1 MKKNRKGFTLV
12 ELLAVIIII
21 SILVGLVVS
30 SVSRYKNKAEKKE
43 KKILRQNIISIFNNY
58 RMEMLEEGKVIKQ
71 KVNYKISDMD
81 SDAIINYN
89 GKKCKFDTSDTS
101 YIFYIKKEPSN
112 EEVYCILFTCNG
124 TKIIDD
130 IGDTENTD
138 CKKKK

>member
-12 ELLAVIIII
+12 ELLAVIVII

-30 SVSRYKNKAEKKE
+30 SVSRYKNKAEEKE

-71 KVNYKISDMD
+71 KVNYEISNMD

-89 GKKCKFDTSDTS
+89 GKKCNDIGTSH
-101 YIFYIKKEPSN
+101 IFYTNKKSSN

-124 TKIIDD
+124 EIIIDD
-130 IGDTENTD
+130 TKNTD
-138 CKKKK
+138 CEK

>member
-12 ELLAVIIII
+12 ELLAVIVII

-30 SVSRYKNKAEKKE
+30 SVSRYKNKAEEKE

-58 RMEMLEEGKVIKQ
+58 RIEMLEEGKVIKQ
-71 KVNYKISDMD
+71 DVNYEISNMD

-89 GKKCKFDTSDTS
+89 GKKCNDIGTSH
-101 YIFYIKKEPSN
+101 IFYTNKKSSN

-124 TKIIDD
+124 EIIID
-130 IGDTENTD
+130 DTENTD
-138 CKKKK
+138 CKK

>member
-12 ELLAVIIII
+12 ELLAVIVII

-30 SVSRYKNKAEKKE
+30 SVSRYKNKAEEKE

-58 RMEMLEEGKVIKQ
+58 RMEMLEEGKVIKPGV
-71 KVNYKISDMD
+71 KYKYKISNMD

-89 GKKCKFDTSDTS
+89 GKKCNDIGTSH
-101 YIFYIKKEPSN
+101 IFYTKKKSSN

-124 TKIIDD
+124 EIIIDD

-138 CKKKK
+138 CKK

>member
-12 ELLAVIIII
+12 ELLAVIVII

-30 SVSRYKNKAEKKE
+30 SVSRYKNKAEEKE

-58 RMEMLEEGKVIKQ
+58 RIEMLEEGKVIKQ

-89 GKKCKFDTSDTS
+89 GKKCTFGNS
-101 YIFYIKKEPSN
+101 YIFYTKKKSSN

-124 TKIIDD
+124 EIIID
-130 IGDTENTD
+130 DTENTD
-138 CKKKK
+138 CK

>member
-12 ELLAVIIII
+12 ELLAVIVII

-30 SVSRYKNKAEKKE
+30 SVSRYKNKAEEKE

-58 RMEMLEEGKVIKQ
+58 RIEMLEEGKVIKQ
-71 KVNYKISDMD
+71 DVNYEISNMD

-89 GKKCKFDTSDTS
+89 GKKCKFDNSH
-101 YIFYIKKEPSN
+101 IFYTKKESSN

-124 TKIIDD
+124 VKIIDD
-130 IGDTENTD
+130 ESDDKNTD
-138 CKKKK
+138 CKK

>member
-12 ELLAVIIII
+12 ELLAVIVII

-30 SVSRYKNKAEKKE
+30 SVSRYKNKAEEKE

-58 RMEMLEEGKVIKQ
+58 RIEMLEEGKVIKQ
-71 KVNYKISDMD
+71 KVTYKISDMD

-89 GKKCKFDTSDTS
+89 GKKCTFGNS
-101 YIFYIKKEPSN
+101 YIFYTKKKSSN

-124 TKIIDD
+124 EIIIDD

-138 CKKKK
+138 CKK

>member
-12 ELLAVIIII
+12 ELLAVIVII

-30 SVSRYKNKAEKKE
+30 SVSRYKNKAEEKE

-58 RMEMLEEGKVIKQ
+58 RIEMLEKGKVIKQ
-71 KVNYKISDMD
+71 KDTYKISDMD

-89 GKKCKFDTSDTS
+89 GKKCKFDTSH
-101 YIFYIKKEPSN
+101 IFYIKKESSN

-124 TKIIDD
+124 EIIIDD
-130 IGDTENTD
+130 TKNTD
-138 CKKKK
+138 CK

>member
-12 ELLAVIIII
+12 ELLAVIVII

-30 SVSRYKNKAEKKE
+30 SVSRYKNKAEEKE

-58 RMEMLEEGKVIKQ
+58 RIEMLEKGKVIKQ
-71 KVNYKISDMD
+71 KDTYKISDMD

-89 GKKCKFDTSDTS
+89 GKKCKFDTSH
-101 YIFYIKKEPSN
+101 IFYIKKESSN

-124 TKIIDD
+124 EIIID
-130 IGDTENTD
+130 DTENTD
-138 CKKKK
+138 CEK

>member
-12 ELLAVIIII
+12 ELLAVIVII

-30 SVSRYKNKAEKKE
+30 SVSRYKNKAEEKE

-89 GKKCKFDTSDTS
+89 GKKCKFDNSH
-101 YIFYIKKEPSN
+101 IFYTKKESSN

-124 TKIIDD
+124 EIIIDD

-138 CKKKK
+138 CKK

>member
-12 ELLAVIIII
+12 ELLAVIVII

-30 SVSRYKNKAEKKE
+30 SVSKYKNKAEEKE

-58 RMEMLEEGKVIKQ
+58 RIEMLEEGKVIKQ
-71 KVNYKISDMD
+71 DVNYEISNMD

-89 GKKCKFDTSDTS
+89 GKKCNDIGTSH
-101 YIFYIKKEPSN
+101 IFYTNKKSSN

-124 TKIIDD
+124 EIIIDD
-130 IGDTENTD
+130 TKNTD
-138 CKKKK
+138 CEK

>member
-12 ELLAVIIII
+12 ELLAVIVII

-30 SVSRYKNKAEKKE
+30 SVSRYKNKAEEKE

-58 RMEMLEEGKVIKQ
+58 RIEMLEEGKVIKPGV
-71 KVNYKISDMD
+71 KYKYKISNMD

-89 GKKCKFDTSDTS
+89 GKKCTFGNS
-101 YIFYIKKEPSN
+101 YIFYTKKKSSN

-124 TKIIDD
+124 EIIIDD

-138 CKKKK
+138 CKK

>member
-12 ELLAVIIII
+12 ELLAVIVII

-30 SVSRYKNKAEKKE
+30 SVSRYKNKAEEKE

-58 RMEMLEEGKVIKQ
+58 RIEMLEEGKVIKPGV
-71 KVNYKISDMD
+71 KYKYKISNMD

-89 GKKCKFDTSDTS
+89 GKKCTFGNS
-101 YIFYIKKEPSN
+101 YIFYTKKKKESSN

-124 TKIIDD
+124 EIIIDD

-138 CKKKK
+138 CKK

>member
-12 ELLAVIIII
+12 ELLAVIVII

-30 SVSRYKNKAEKKE
+30 SVSRYKNKAEEKE

-71 KVNYKISDMD
+71 DVNYEISNMD

-89 GKKCKFDTSDTS
+89 GKKCTFGNS
-101 YIFYIKKEPSN
+101 YIFYTKKKSSN

-124 TKIIDD
+124 EIIIDD

-138 CKKKK
+138 CKK

>member
-12 ELLAVIIII
+12 ELLAVIVII

-30 SVSRYKNKAEKKE
+30 SVSRYKNKAEEKE

-58 RMEMLEEGKVIKQ
+58 RIEMLEEGKVIKQ
-71 KVNYKISDMD
+71 DVNYEISNMD

-89 GKKCKFDTSDTS
+89 GKKCNDIGTSH
-101 YIFYIKKEPSN
+101 IFYTNKKSSN

-124 TKIIDD
+124 EIIIDD
-130 IGDTENTD
+130 TKNTD
-138 CKKKK
+138 CEK

>member
-12 ELLAVIIII
+12 ELLAVIVII

-30 SVSRYKNKAEKKE
+30 SVSRYKNKAEEKE

-58 RMEMLEEGKVIKQ
+58 RIEMLEEGKVIKQ
-71 KVNYKISDMD
+71 DVNYEISNMD

-89 GKKCKFDTSDTS
+89 GKKCTFGNS
-101 YIFYIKKEPSN
+101 YIFYTKKKSSN

-124 TKIIDD
+124 EIIIDD

-138 CKKKK
+138 CKK

>member
-12 ELLAVIIII
+12 ELLAVIVII

-30 SVSRYKNKAEKKE
+30 SVSRYKNKAEEKE

-71 KVNYKISDMD
+71 DVNYKISDMD

-89 GKKCKFDTSDTS
+89 GKKCTFGNS
-101 YIFYIKKEPSN
+101 YIFYTKKKSSN

-124 TKIIDD
+124 EIIIDD
-130 IGDTENTD
+130 ESDDKNTD
-138 CKKKK
+138 CKK

>member
-12 ELLAVIIII
+12 ELLAVIVII

-30 SVSRYKNKAEKKE
+30 SVSRYKNKAEEKE

-58 RMEMLEEGKVIKQ
+58 RIEMLEEGKVIKQ
-71 KVNYKISDMD
+71 DVNYKISDMD

-89 GKKCKFDTSDTS
+89 GKKCTFGNS
-101 YIFYIKKEPSN
+101 YIFYTKKESSN

-124 TKIIDD
+124 EIIIDD

-138 CKKKK
+138 CKK

>member
-12 ELLAVIIII
+12 ELLAVIVII

-30 SVSRYKNKAEKKE
+30 SVSRYKNKAEEKE

-71 KVNYKISDMD
+71 GVTYEISNMD

-89 GKKCKFDTSDTS
+89 GKKCKFDASH
-101 YIFYIKKEPSN
+101 IFYIKKELSN

-124 TKIIDD
+124 EIIIDD
-130 IGDTENTD
+130 TKNTD
-138 CKKKK
+138 CEK

>member
-12 ELLAVIIII
+12 ELLAVIVII

-30 SVSRYKNKAEKKE
+30 SVSRYKNKAEEKE

-58 RMEMLEEGKVIKQ
+58 RMEMLEEGKVIKPGV
-71 KVNYKISDMD
+71 KYKYKISNMD

-89 GKKCKFDTSDTS
+89 GKKCNFNTSDTS
-101 YIFYIKKEPSN
+101 DIFYIKKEPSN

-124 TKIIDD
+124 EIIIDD
-130 IGDTENTD
+130 TENID
-138 CKKKK
+138 CKK

>member
-12 ELLAVIIII
+12 ELLAVIVII

-71 KVNYKISDMD
+71 DVNYEISNMD

-89 GKKCKFDTSDTS
+89 GKKCTFGKS
-101 YIFYIKKEPSN
+101 YIFYTKKKKESSN

-124 TKIIDD
+124 EIIIDD

-138 CKKKK
+138 CKK

>member
-12 ELLAVIIII
+12 ELLAVIVII

-30 SVSRYKNKAEKKE
+30 SVSRYKNKAEEKE

-71 KVNYKISDMD
+71 DVNYEISNMD

-89 GKKCKFDTSDTS
+89 GKKCNDIGTSH
-101 YIFYIKKEPSN
+101 IFYTKKKSSN

-124 TKIIDD
+124 EIIIDD

-138 CKKKK
+138 CKK

>member
-12 ELLAVIIII
+12 ELLAVIVII

-30 SVSRYKNKAEKKE
+30 SVSRYKNKAEEKE

-89 GKKCKFDTSDTS
+89 GKKCTFGNS
-101 YIFYIKKEPSN
+101 YIFYTKKKSSN

-124 TKIIDD
+124 VKIIDD
-130 IGDTENTD
+130 ESDDKNTD
-138 CKKKK
+138 CKK

>member
-12 ELLAVIIII
+12 ELLAVIVII

-30 SVSRYKNKAEKKE
+30 SVSRYKNKAEEKE

-58 RMEMLEEGKVIKQ
+58 RIEMLEEGKVIKQ
-71 KVNYKISDMD
+71 KVTYKISDMD

-89 GKKCKFDTSDTS
+89 GKKCNFNTSDTS
-101 YIFYIKKEPSN
+101 DIFYIKKEPSN

-124 TKIIDD
+124 EIIID
-130 IGDTENTD
+130 DTENTD
-138 CKKKK
+138 CKK

>member
-12 ELLAVIIII
+12 ELLAVIVII

-30 SVSRYKNKAEKKE
+30 SVSRYKNKAEEKE

-58 RMEMLEEGKVIKQ
+58 RMEMLEEGKVIKPGV
-71 KVNYKISDMD
+71 KYKYKISNMD

-89 GKKCKFDTSDTS
+89 GKRCDFGTSHIS
-101 YIFYIKKEPSN
+101 YTNKKSSN

-124 TKIIDD
+124 EIIIDD
-130 IGDTENTD
+130 TKNTD
-138 CKKKK
+138 CEK

>member
-12 ELLAVIIII
+12 ELLAVIVII

-30 SVSRYKNKAEKKE
+30 SVSRYKNKAEEKE

-58 RMEMLEEGKVIKQ
+58 RIEMLEEGKVIKQ
-71 KVNYKISDMD
+71 DVDYEISNMD

-89 GKKCKFDTSDTS
+89 GKKCNDIDTS
-101 YIFYIKKEPSN
+101 YIFYTKKEPSN

-138 CKKKK
+138 CKK